1 MFPFFVVVV
10 VVRCILICVPQNYL
24 NIPEEVDYVTIS
36 GVQEEELSIPHYTR
50 LLGGSEGPNKLLLKA
65 VLCCMTGQFEPRPS
79 VFSEA
84 VLGCP
89 VDLADFVLTK
99 PGQGLSGRPGGILA
113 PRRILTVFPPGESSV
128 ESEGVKESQA
138 EPPVVVAKE
147 PLKEEVVE
155 EVKEVVK
162 EAVKEVVKEVV
173 ARRPKKKTKNE
184 PKRVSRASQ
193 RAALNKKVLELK
205 SKKEAAAKEAAA
217 KEVEM
222 KALEQ
227 ENNEKD
233 SVDEESVEEVEMILE
248 EGEVWKS
255 GRQETI
261 LREGEV

>member
-1 MFPFFVVVV
+1 MFPFVVVVVV

-24 NIPEEVDYVTIS
+24 SIPEEVDYVTIS
-36 GVQEEELSIPHYTR
+36 GVQEEKLSIPHYTR

-65 VLCCMTGQFEPRPS
+65 VLCCMTGQFEPQPS

-89 VDLADFVLTK
+89 VDLSDFVLTK

-138 EPPVVVAKE
+138 EPSVVVAKE

-162 EAVKEVVKEVV
+162 EAVNEVVKEVV

-184 PKRVSRASQ
+184 PKKVSKASQ
-193 RAALNKKVLELK
+193 RASLKVKVLELK
-205 SKKEAAAKEAAA
+205 SKKEAAAKEA
-217 KEVEM
+217 EM

-227 ENNEKD
+227 ENSEKD
-233 SVDEESVEEVEMILE
+233 SVDEESVEELEMILE